1 MVGGYIMNKVD
12 GVILEGEKLGL
23 EKYSGRD
30 NKMMVDLHILNGF
43 ESVKLRVRDNNLI
56 KQLEEV
62 PNRKPLKVKAEVGVY
77 NGNMYLIAKGIAQ

>member
-1 MVGGYIMNKVD
+1 MNKVD

-23 EKYSGRD
+23 EKYSGKD

-43 ESVKLRVRDNNLI
+43 ESVKLRVRDTNLV
-56 KQLEEV
+56 KLLDEY
-62 PNRKPLKVKAEVGVY
+62 PNRKPVKVKAEVGVY